1 MASGKFKL
9 SPDDGR
15 HQLSGILL
23 IGGTQGVFQLDTSK
37 NSNGSREHDLI
48 AQPGDPMIEYF
59 RLEDVNGYKTIEL
72 TCEAS
77 AKIVSAENGSG
88 KTTLLNALYGI
99 LAGKPAQLQKIN
111 FGRVVIKIRGHEELA
126 VYKGEISALSAN
138 ILNDIRVRHEPLLRY
153 SRDEDSLLDALTKF
167 ALGEREE
174 FFSSNWFNEFYLSSP
189 FDRDDIESMCDDV
202 IQGHSSQENRVSE
215 IKDYVEKGLNGVAVL
230 YLPTYRRIEAEMPGG
245 FRKFDM
251 RPGGMPVPLPRYRNR
266 FLSSSWKSDQLIY
279 FGLEDVEQ
287 RLDSIAESIKNGTFD
302 AYTRIGGR
310 TLEQLIE
317 GGGLDADADKIDLA
331 DLRIVLSRLGKASG
345 DVEKRISGLFGSG
358 EITQQKNSY
367 LRGFLA
373 QLLEVYASGK
383 DQERAIESFVG
394 VINSYWLDDF
404 DEKEFVFDKMTVS
417 TSVKNRYTRNSLP
430 LNALS
435 SGEKQIVSVFAR
447 LYLNDD
453 SRFIVLI
460 DEPELSL
467 SMDWQKRF
475 LTDILKS
482 PSCTQM
488 VAITH
493 SPFVFENELDPY
505 AGPLKITNRNT
516 SLVK

>member
-1 MASGKFKL
+1 MD
-9 SPDDGR
+9 PDQSD
-15 HQLSGILL
+15 
-23 IGGTQGVFQLDTSK
+23 
-37 NSNGSREHDLI
+37 NGSPEHGLV
-48 AQPGDPMIEYF
+48 AQPGDPLIDYF

-88 KTTLLNALYGI
+88 KTTLLNALYGV
-99 LAGKPAQLQKIN
+99 LAGKPAQLRKIN
-111 FGRVVIKIRGHEELA
+111 FGRVVIKFRGHEELA
-126 VYKGEISALSAN
+126 VHKGELSTLPAN
-138 ILNDIRVRHEPLLRY
+138 ILNDIRARHEPLLLF
-153 SRDEDSLLDALTKF
+153 SRDEDSLIDALTKF
-167 ALGEREE
+167 ALGEKEE
-174 FFSSNWFNEFYLSSP
+174 FFSSDWFDDFYLTSP
-189 FDRDDIESMCDDV
+189 FDREEIESMCDDV
-202 IQGHSSQENRVSE
+202 IPEHSGQENRVSE
-215 IKDYVEKGLNGVAVL
+215 IQDYVKKGLDGVAVL
-230 YLPTYRRIEAEMPGG
+230 YLPTYRRIEREMPRG
-245 FRKFDM
+245 FGKSDM
-251 RPGGMPVPLPRYRNR
+251 RPSRLLLSSPRYRNR
-266 FLSSSWKSDQLIY
+266 FSSSFWKSDQLIY
-279 FGLEDVEQ
+279 FGLEDVE
-287 RLDSIAESIKNGTFD
+287 RKLTEIADFIKSSTFD
-302 AYTRIGGR
+302 AYTRIGRR

-345 DVEKRISGLFGSG
+345 DVANRISVLFNSG
-358 EITQQKNSY
+358 EITHKENSY

-394 VINSYWLDDF
+394 VINSYWANDF
-404 DEKEFVFDKMTVS
+404 EEKEFVFDKLTVS
-417 TSVKNRYTRNSLP
+417 TSVVNRYTDKPLP

-447 LYLNDD
+447 LYLSDD
-453 SRFIVLI
+453 SRFVVLI

-482 PSCTQM
+482 PSCAQM

-493 SPFVFENELDPY
+493 SPFVFDNELDPY
-505 AGPLKITNRNT
+505 AGPLKITNRARGL
-516 SLVK
+516 SSD